1 MILTFA
7 SILGTDVD
15 KVKKVINDV
24 LVSHF
29 AKLNSLKTSLS
40 DLASQLYA
48 AHLISDEV
56 KKTRSME
63 TFIQE
68 FQASLSFKEELPQIQ
83 EHCQKFLN
91 SFIAVR
97 GSYADAAKA
106 LRKAW
111 TKAIRTELGLDFNIN
126 IDT

>member
-1 MILTFA
+1 M
-7 SILGTDVD
+7 
-15 KVKKVINDV
+15 KKVINDV

-29 AKLNSLKTSLS
+29 AKLKSLKTSLS

-56 KKTRSME
+56 RETCSME
-63 TFIQE
+63 KFITE
-68 FQASLSFKEELPQIQ
+68 FKASLSFQRKLPQIQ

-97 GSYADAAKA
+97 GSYAYAAIA
-106 LRKAW
+106 LHEDWIEAV
-111 TKAIRTELGLDFNIN
+111 TELGLDFNIN
-126 IDT
+126 IDS